1 MPDEFQTAPL
11 SQPPD
16 TGPTPQPPDLA
27 GQFPPLPAWLAD
39 RLLRADEK
47 VNWVVGPKFNPS
59 WERYVTH
66 PALFLA
72 ALALG
77 ALCVAAGWLV
87 GGGEGTALAG
97 LAAGGIALAA
107 IFVLGIFSGYFTRL
121 VVTDARLLILQGYEV
136 CSSWGMDD
144 LPLSLVRYRTR
155 GIDAGRRT
163 VDLDALKTLLGTTSD
178 KVVEAKTIL
187 AFGKKLEQ
195 IKSRENDRP

>member
-1 MPDEFQTAPL
+1 MSDEFQTAPL

-16 TGPTPQPPDLA
+16 TAPTSQPTDVA
-27 GQFPPLPAWLAD
+27 GQFPPLPGWLAD
-39 RLLRADEK
+39 RFLRGDEK

-59 WERYVTH
+59 WERFVTH
-66 PALFLA
+66 PALFLV

-77 ALCVAAGWLV
+77 ALFVAAGWLI
-87 GGGEGTALAG
+87 GGGPGAGLAV
-97 LAAGGIALAA
+97 LAAGGIVLAS

-136 CSSWGMDD
+136 CSSWGIDQ
-144 LPLSLVRYRTR
+144 LPHSLVRYRMR
-155 GIDAGRRT
+155 GVDAGSLT

-195 IKSRENDRP
+195 IKSREQDPP